1 MEQMELNPLENALR
15 KLYDTH
21 PFLDLRIPHPMSYF
35 FDILPEYS
43 AIIQDRE
50 GAFPTGSL
58 LTESPFLHGLDIAIN
73 RHSRYMPPFL
83 HGHTFF
89 ETIFVA
95 GGSCVNH
102 VSGKDIEMKAGNVC
116 IIAPFTDHAL
126 SAFSDDAIIYNLLMR
141 SSTFQQA
148 FMSIMPRGSILYT
161 FFNNILNSRGEDSF
175 VLFRAPEDRQILHT
189 FLAMVNAYEEKN
201 SYYSSMANLLSGVF
215 FVLILSKYEQTILL
229 SKALDRHLQD
239 ISIMQIFRYITEH
252 LQSISLAKL
261 STHFGYSERQMA
273 RILNTYTGKNF
284 VELVRLERLTKAT
297 ELLKNPETGISD
309 VAWMVGYPNY
319 KYFYRLFCGQYHNTP
334 TQYRK
339 EHLMN

>member
-1 MEQMELNPLENALR
+1 MEQTALNRLENALK

-21 PFLDLRIPHPMSYF
+21 SFLDLRIPHPMSYF

-43 AIIQDRE
+43 TIIQDRE
-50 GAFPTGSL
+50 GAFPTSSL

-102 VSGKDIEMKAGNVC
+102 ISGKAIEMKAGNVC
-116 IIAPFTDHAL
+116 IIAPYTDHAL

-141 SSTFQQA
+141 SSTFQQT
-148 FMSIMPRGSILYT
+148 FMNIMPQGSILYT
-161 FFNNILNSRGEDSF
+161 FFNNILNSKEKDSIIF
-175 VLFRAPEDRQILHT
+175 FRAPEDQEILHT

-201 SYYSSMANLLSGVF
+201 SYYSSMVNLLSGVF
-215 FVLILSKYEQTILL
+215 FVLILSKYEQSIQL
-229 SKALDRHLQD
+229 SEAPDRHLQD
-239 ISIMQIFRYITEH
+239 ISVMQIFRYITEH
-252 LQSISLAKL
+252 LQSVSLEKL
-261 STHFGYSERQMA
+261 SAHFGYSERQMA
-273 RILNTYTGKNF
+273 RILNTYTGKNY
-284 VELVRLERLTKAT
+284 VELVRLERLTKAS
-297 ELLKNPETGISD
+297 ELLKNPETDVSD

-319 KYFYRLFCGQYHNTP
+319 KYFYRLFCEQYHKTP
-334 TQYRK
+334 VQYRK